1 MLFKNLSVVHK
12 ILGVVVLL
20 SLTSIGIAWV
30 ANGEL
35 HALTRTFNDVGV
47 SEEAAREAMDLRI
60 DIVAISRMT
69 YQLAQA
75 TDDASAYRDQNKR
88 RADEMLGRLPKL
100 EAAADAEQKKQLEA
114 VRLALGDYFAKIDTM
129 IDVVEKNPEDRAS
142 IKTALDTAL
151 EGQKN
156 VTSTVKVYSKY
167 SSALMSTQRENA
179 SAGAQTAATRLLMT
193 AVVTI
198 LLGIAI
204 AVLIARNGISKPIA
218 MIVNTLRE
226 LAHGNTDVDIQG
238 ADRGDEIGEL
248 AKAALFFKE
257 QSEENRRISAENE
270 RQKAQTEEDNKNL
283 LIQMADNFEHSV
295 GGIVQSVSSA
305 ATQLE
310 SFAREMYENATATSQ
325 QSDTVSTASEEA
337 SSNVETV
344 AAATEELTAS
354 VQEISSQVDQS
365 SRMSQAAVTDAD
377 AAAHKVHG
385 LSSAAQKIG
394 DIVELIN
401 GIAAQTNLLAL
412 NATIEAARAGEAG
425 KGFAVV
431 AAEVKQLADQTAK
444 ATTEIAAQI
453 NEIQDST
460 TDSASAINGVAETI
474 GKMNEISSAVAASV
488 EEQAAATQEISH
500 NVQRA
505 ASGTA
510 EVSSAIGHVTEAAGN
525 SSRTANQVLS
535 ASGDLAKQ
543 SEFLQSEL
551 QKFLSTIRAA

>member
-1 MLFKNLSVVHK
+1 MIFKSFSIVQKMLSVVAL
-12 ILGVVVLL
+12 LGFAAAGIAGVSYLEL
-20 SLTSIGIAWV
+20 NSLTRS
-30 ANGEL
+30 
-35 HALTRTFNDVGV
+35 FSQVGA
-47 SEEAAREAMDLRI
+47 SEAAAREAMDLRI

-75 TDDASAYRDQNKR
+75 TDDAAEYRAQNKR
-88 RADEMLGRLPKL
+88 RADEMLGRLPIL
-100 EAAADAEQKKQLEA
+100 EAAADEAELRQLED
-114 VRLALGDYFAKIDTM
+114 VRVALGDYFNKIDRM
-129 IDVVEKNPEDRAS
+129 IDVVEKDPTDRGA
-142 IKTALDTAL
+142 ITAALDVAL
-151 EGQKN
+151 QGQKN
-156 VTSTVKVYSKY
+156 VTDKVKVYSKY
-167 SSALMSTQRENA
+167 SSEKMAEQRQLA
-179 SAGAQTAATRLLMT
+179 SDGARTAASNLLII
-193 AVVTI
+193 AAVTI
-198 LLGIAI
+198 ALGVGIA
-204 AVLIARNGISKPIA
+204 AWIARNGISRPISA
-218 MIVNTLRE
+218 IVATLQN
-226 LAHGNTDVDIQG
+226 LAHGDTDVTIVG
-238 ADRGDEIGEL
+238 ADRNDEIGEL

-257 QSEENRRISAENE
+257 QSEDNRRITEENE
-270 RQKAQTEEDNKNL
+270 RQKAQNEEDNRRL
-283 LIQMADNFEHSV
+283 LIEMADSFEHSV
-295 GGIVQSVSSA
+295 GAIVQNVSSA
-305 ATQLE
+305 SSQLE
-310 SFAREMYENATATSQ
+310 AFAREMYENANATSR
-325 QSDTVSTASEEA
+325 QSGTVATASEEA

-377 AAAHKVHG
+377 SAAHKVHG

-401 GIAAQTNLLAL
+401 GIAGQTNLLAL
-412 NATIEAARAGEAG
+412 NATIEAARAGEVG

-453 NEIQDST
+453 NEIQVST
-460 TDSASAINGVAETI
+460 NDSAAAINGVAEII

-488 EEQAAATQEISH
+488 EEQAAATQEIAH

-510 EVSSAIGHVTEAAGN
+510 EVSSAISHVTDAAGN

-543 SEFLQSEL
+543 SEFLRSEL
-551 QKFLSTIRAA
+551 QKFLANIRAA